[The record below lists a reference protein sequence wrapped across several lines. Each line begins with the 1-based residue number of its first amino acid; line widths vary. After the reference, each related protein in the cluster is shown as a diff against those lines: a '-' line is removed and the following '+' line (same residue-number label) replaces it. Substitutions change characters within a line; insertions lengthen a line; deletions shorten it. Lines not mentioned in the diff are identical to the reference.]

1 MSNLVYDATPT
12 GDRFMR
18 SEAFGRIIAGPIG
31 SGKTTTCIM
40 ELLRRTMTQAPAPD
54 GIRYTRFAV
63 IRQTLQQ
70 LKATV
75 LKDCE
80 SWLQGIGIWKVSE
93 STIKLKFNDIDSE
106 WVFLPLESS
115 EDQARLLSMQLTGA
129 FASEI
134 IEMDISVLGP
144 ISGRIGRYPSGPRGN
159 ATWAGIIGDTNM
171 PVEMSP
177 WHEFFEK
184 IVVNEIPNWQLFRQP
199 SGMDPLAENLNF
211 LRQSDKTI
219 KLPFN
224 HPERLAAGR
233 RYYENLVE
241 QYGEDS
247 DWVKRY
253 VYAQYGDDPSGM
265 AVFKQSFR
273 SSFHIVP
280 ETLLVPGYPLLIGQD
295 FGRNPWSIICQVD
308 HKGRLVV
315 HEEVR
320 AENIGLE
327 KHVQERLKPR
337 LYSDKYSGF
346 RFIVIGDPAGVARST
361 IGEETSFDALK
372 RLGLPAFPAPTNDI
386 DPRLRAVEGLLG
398 RQTDGGPALMIS
410 AAGAPFLCRAM
421 SGGYRFAK
429 TKAGALK
436 PTPDKNDREGFS
448 HVADALQYIC
458 LVVHGNLLGTISTYL
473 IPRTRKP
480 TQRFSAAAWT

>member
-1 MSNLVYDATPT
+1 MSNLIYDATPT
-12 GDRFMR
+12 GGKFMR
-18 SEAFGRIIAGPIG
+18 SSAFGRVIAGPIG

-40 ELLRRTMTQAPAPD
+40 ELLRRTMQQAPAAD
-54 GIRYTRFAV
+54 GIRYSRHAV

-80 SWLQGIGIWKVSE
+80 AWLQGIGVWKVSE
-93 STIKLKFNDIDSE
+93 STMHLKFQDVNSE
-106 WVFLPLESS
+106 WVFLPLEDSQ
-115 EDQARLLSMQLTGA
+115 DQARLLSMQLTGA
-129 FASEI
+129 FLSEV

-159 ATWAGIIGDTNM
+159 ATWAGIIADTNM

-177 WHEFFEK
+177 WHQFFTDGLP
-184 IVVNEIPNWQLFRQP
+184 NNWQFFPQP
-199 SGMDPLAENLNF
+199 SGMAPDAENLNF
-211 LRQSDKTI
+211 LRQTDATI

-224 HPERLAAGR
+224 HPDRLAAGR

-241 QYGEDS
+241 QYGEES

-253 VYAQYGDDPSGM
+253 VYAEFGDDPSGM

-273 SSFHIVP
+273 PSFHIVP
-280 ETLLVPGYPLLIGQD
+280 ETLLVPGYPILIGQD
-295 FGRNPWSIICQVD
+295 FGRNPWSVICQVD

-315 HEEVR
+315 HEEVK

-398 RQTDGGPALMIS
+398 RQTDGGPTLMIS

-436 PTPDKNDREGFS
+436 ATPDKADREGFS
-448 HVADALQYIC
+448 HVADALQYVC

-480 TQRFSAAAWT
+480 RPKFSSLAWT